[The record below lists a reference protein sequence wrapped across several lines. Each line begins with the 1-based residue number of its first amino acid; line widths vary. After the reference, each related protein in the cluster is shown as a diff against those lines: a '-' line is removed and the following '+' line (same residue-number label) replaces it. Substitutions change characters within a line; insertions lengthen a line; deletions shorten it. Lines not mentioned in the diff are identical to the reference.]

1 LQYPNRN
8 NLSFSCGKI
17 KYLMDNKIMHNA
29 STDKGSSGSP
39 IIRRSKDNYII
50 GLHFG
55 GVKKKKKKNINII

>member
-1 LQYPNRN
+1 
-8 NLSFSCGKI
+8 
-17 KYLMDNKIMHNA
+17 MDNKIMHNA

-55 GVKKKKKKNINII
+55 GVKKKKKKNINIIQQLHLIQYQIIYWREAI

>member
-1 LQYPNRN
+1 
-8 NLSFSCGKI
+8 
-17 KYLMDNKIMHNA
+17 MDNKIMYNA

-50 GLHFG
+50 GLHSG